1 MSKDAEDR
9 TRHRPSRRQ
18 ALGGALGATFLTA
31 GCSLTEPEQSPQKE
45 SASAQESLPPENS
58 DQPDGQRAAALS
70 SYGANTGHPL
80 ATEAAMLVLRRG
92 GNAVDA
98 AIAAAFADAVMQPA
112 SSGIGG
118 GGVSIV
124 VRGGTRANHD
134 YREVVAQNGKVPSS
148 GVGTPG
154 FVAGMADL
162 RHRYGTQEWSVL
174 LEPAIA
180 IAQDGGPVSRYFA
193 ETLATSRGRRVVRG
207 LDQFHRKDGDVLKR
221 GDILVQKDLAATMR
235 RLAEDGPGAF
245 YDGALTPHLTRVPG
259 LDAASLKGYE
269 VQHGA
274 PAAGDLGEVTFLS
287 GAPALPGGA
296 IIQMAQIAEALGIG
310 AVDGDSAEFIDMQS
324 RGWQVAERSVH
335 RWFGDPDFVKVPL
348 DEITDRDR
356 NAAIARTLKR
366 EPRARTGPGASGDP
380 NTTHISVVDDS
391 GMAISMTNT
400 ITSYWGSQTYVGGF
414 FLNDQLGRFGLIGTG
429 DANRPEPGRRSVTW
443 SSPSMVLDRRG
454 RPILVIGAPGG
465 SQIPNT
471 TASVVLR
478 WALLGEGLDV
488 AVPAPRFKLDNGL
501 MRLESSR
508 HVAALERLGYRTR
521 VMPKSY
527 RASWGSVQALA
538 VDWRARTIGGVAD
551 TRRSA
556 GVDVSQT

>member
-1 MSKDAEDR
+1 MNSTNDQPGRPGA
-9 TRHRPSRRQ
+9 PSRRQ
-18 ALGGALGATFLTA
+18 AISGLLGTTTLLAAGCSEGTDATPTTTTATPTTKTRESPSPRPPALGAH
-31 GCSLTEPEQSPQKE
+31 
-45 SASAQESLPPENS
+45 
-58 DQPDGQRAAALS
+58 
-70 SYGANTGHPL
+70 GANTGHPL
-80 ATEAAMLVLRRG
+80 ATDAAMAVLSQG

-124 VRGGTRANHD
+124 VHGDQRANHD
-134 YREVVAQNGKVPSS
+134 YREVVARSGKVPAS

-162 RHRYGTQEWSVL
+162 HERYGTQKWASL

-180 IAQDGGPVSRYFA
+180 IAEQGGPVSGYLA
-193 ETLATSRGRRVVRG
+193 DTLATTRARKVVRD
-207 LDQFHRKDGDVLKR
+207 LDHFHRKDGTVLRR
-221 GDILVQKDLAATMR
+221 GDTLVQKELAATMR
-235 RLAEDGPGAF
+235 ILAADGAEAF
-245 YDGALTPHLTRVPG
+245 YNGALTGQLTRVPG
-259 LDAASLKGYE
+259 LDAASLTAYE
-269 VQHGA
+269 IQHSV
-274 PAAGDLGEVTFLS
+274 PASGGLGDFTFLS

-310 AVDGDSAEFIDMQS
+310 DVADDSPEFIDMQS

-335 RWFGDPDFVKVPL
+335 RYFGDPEFVDVPL
-348 DEITDRDR
+348 ASITDRAR
-356 NAAIARTLKR
+356 NTALATTLKR
-366 EPRARTGPGASGDP
+366 EPGARTGPDNSGDP
-380 NTTHISVVDDS
+380 NTTHISVVDAD

-400 ITSYWGSQTYVGGF
+400 ITSYWGSQTYTAGF
-414 FLNDQLGRFGLIGTG
+414 FLNDQLGRFDLIGNGT
-429 DANRPEPGRRSVTW
+429 ANRPQPGRRSVTW
-443 SSPSMVLDRRG
+443 SSPSMVLDSTG
-454 RPILVIGAPGG
+454 RPALVIGAPGG

-478 WALLGEGLDV
+478 WALLGQSLEQ
-488 AVPAPRFKLDNGL
+488 AVPAARFKLDNGL
-501 MRLESSR
+501 MRLESAR
-508 HVAALERLGYRTR
+508 HAAALQKFGYRTR

-538 VDWRARTIGGVAD
+538 VDWDSRAVTGVAD

-556 GVDVSQT
+556 GVAVSN

>member
-1 MSKDAEDR
+1 MSTDASRDR
-9 TRHRPSRRQ
+9 RPALPTRRQ
-18 ALGGALGATFLTA
+18 ALGGLVGSTFLVAGCTTTEPDRPEPSATASPAPSSPPPPPPPALG
-31 GCSLTEPEQSPQKE
+31 GH
-45 SASAQESLPPENS
+45 
-58 DQPDGQRAAALS
+58 
-70 SYGANTGHPL
+70 GANTGHPL
-80 ATEAAMLVLRRG
+80 ATEAAMAVLARG

-124 VRGGTRANHD
+124 VRGDERANHD
-134 YREVVAQNGKVPSS
+134 YREVVARSGKVPAS
-148 GVGTPG
+148 GVGVPG

-162 RHRYGTQEWSVL
+162 RDRYGTRPWAEL

-180 IAQDGGPVSRYFA
+180 IAQDGAPVSRYFA
-193 ETLATSRGRRVVRG
+193 ETLATERGRRVVRD
-207 LDQFHRKDGDVLKR
+207 LDHFHRKG
-221 GDILVQKDLAATMR
+221 GDILRQGDTLVQKGLAATMR
-235 RLAEDGPGAF
+235 LLADEGPDVF
-245 YDGALTPHLTRVPG
+245 YDGALARDLARVDG
-259 LDAASLKGYE
+259 LDAATLKGYSI
-269 VQHGA
+269 QHSS
-274 PAAGDLGEVTFLS
+274 PAEGRLGDHTFLS

-296 IIQMAQIAEALGIG
+296 IIQMAQVAEALGIG
-310 AVDGDSAEFIDMQS
+310 EVDGDSAEFIDLQS

-335 RWFGDPDFVKVPL
+335 RWFGDPDFVDVPL
-348 DEITDRDR
+348 DRITDRDR
-356 NAAIARTLKR
+356 NAALAKTLER
-366 EPRARTGPGASGDP
+366 DPRAITGRGGSGDP
-380 NTTHISVVDDS
+380 NTTHISVVDRD
-391 GMAISMTNT
+391 GMAVSMTNT

-414 FLNDQLGRFGLIGTG
+414 FLNDQLGRFDLIGDG
-429 DANRPEPGRRSVTW
+429 KANRPEPGRRSVTW
-443 SSPSMVLDRRG
+443 SSPSMVLDAKG
-454 RPILVIGAPGG
+454 RPALVIGAPGG

-478 WALLGEGLDV
+478 WVLLGQSLEK

-508 HVAALERLGYRTR
+508 HVGALEKLGYRTR

-538 VDWRARTIGGVAD
+538 LDWDAGAVSGVAD

-556 GVDVSQT
+556 GVAVSD